1 MAVDLKAKASAPTEE
16 ATAERQ
22 TETLAVPAGAPS
34 KKSASSDVSSDA
46 ASDSDDSASDSDASD
61 DSDSDDSDSDASRSS
76 TSSSS
81 SDSDSKRD
89 DKSAKDEG
97 EAVAMAIRIAEEDAA
112 VKRANVAKK
121 AEAAAARARRAEAA
135 NEAAKKP
142 ARKPERNP
150 RGKPQKP
157 QQQRPGGSTLNRGEE
172 ARTTPELPEPRVA
185 AASPAAHAAP
195 NDKSGG
201 AKKYTHLATSPG
213 NLKMLLK
220 AATAKRRTKNANAT
234 SGLSTPASAAATP
247 AGVSPAP
254 AARAEE
260 TAPAEPP
267 KPAATRPKPGG
278 PAASGPTRS
287 VGSADTT
294 NTRRSTRSASAKRAE
309 PAARPEPAA
318 EPRLRPA
325 DAATPIVVANP
336 VEIGPSSVPNG
347 APDMIPVTCGTK
359 AGQYILSEKRILFEG
374 RKIAPAK
381 FEELAA
387 LKTKR
392 WKRNI
397 KVVGEVSD
405 RAVNIGEMLDILGID
420 TAAGVEQPKHKPR
433 ARTPAKE

>member
-1 MAVDLKAKASAPTEE
+1 MSPGTEE
-16 ATAERQ
+16 AFTK
-22 TETLAVPAGAPS
+22 TKKTKSAVSRRRRVAS
-34 KKSASSDVSSDA
+34 LKSASSDVLRQSLA
-46 ASDSDDSASDSDASD
+46 F
-61 DSDSDDSDSDASRSS
+61 
-76 TSSSS
+76 
-81 SDSDSKRD
+81 
-89 DKSAKDEG
+89 
-97 EAVAMAIRIAEEDAA
+97 
-112 VKRANVAKK
+112 
-121 AEAAAARARRAEAA
+121 
-135 NEAAKKP
+135 
-142 ARKPERNP
+142 
-150 RGKPQKP
+150 
-157 QQQRPGGSTLNRGEE
+157 
-172 ARTTPELPEPRVA
+172 VA
-185 AASPAAHAAP
+185 AASAGAARHTRARPARAARFVAGGICGGVAKAAAHAAP

-287 VGSADTT
+287 VGSADTP

-359 AGQYILSEKRILFEG
+359 AGQYILSEKKVLFEG
-374 RKIAPAK
+374 QKLAPAK

-397 KVVGEVSD
+397 KVVGDVSD

-420 TAAGVEQPKHKPR
+420 TAAGVENPKHTPR
-433 ARTPAKE
+433 GRTPVKK

>member
-1 MAVDLKAKASAPTEE
+1 MLF
-16 ATAERQ
+16 
-22 TETLAVPAGAPS
+22 
-34 KKSASSDVSSDA
+34 
-46 ASDSDDSASDSDASD
+46 
-61 DSDSDDSDSDASRSS
+61 RS
-76 TSSSS
+76 
-81 SDSDSKRD
+81 
-89 DKSAKDEG
+89 
-97 EAVAMAIRIAEEDAA
+97 
-112 VKRANVAKK
+112 
-121 AEAAAARARRAEAA
+121 
-135 NEAAKKP
+135 
-142 ARKPERNP
+142 
-150 RGKPQKP
+150 
-157 QQQRPGGSTLNRGEE
+157 
-172 ARTTPELPEPRVA
+172 
-185 AASPAAHAAP
+185 
-195 NDKSGG
+195 
-201 AKKYTHLATSPG
+201 
-213 NLKMLLK
+213 
-220 AATAKRRTKNANAT
+220 
-234 SGLSTPASAAATP
+234 
-247 AGVSPAP
+247 
-254 AARAEE
+254 
-260 TAPAEPP
+260 
-267 KPAATRPKPGG
+267 
-278 PAASGPTRS
+278 
-287 VGSADTT
+287 
-294 NTRRSTRSASAKRAE
+294 SAKRAE